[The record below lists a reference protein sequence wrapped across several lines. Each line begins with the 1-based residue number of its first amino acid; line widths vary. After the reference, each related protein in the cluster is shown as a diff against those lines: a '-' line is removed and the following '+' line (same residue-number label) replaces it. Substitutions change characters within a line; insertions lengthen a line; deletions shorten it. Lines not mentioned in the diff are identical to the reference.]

1 MENKRHQTNNNNTE
15 NNNRFNFTKS
25 KKVLSGTINTLYSK
39 EKNYNERTKCNT
51 VPSLNK
57 YLLSPLQ
64 NKTGEFNKIIN
75 MSD

>member
-15 NNNRFNFTKS
+15 INNRFNLTKS

-39 EKNYNERTKCNT
+39 ETNYNERTKCNT